1 MEDFERQLKN
11 AMARREPP
19 PWLEAKVLAAAAS
32 AQPEP
37 EPAWWNRLLFAR
49 MRWAPALVAVLVLVA
64 GIFWE
69 QQDRTARQR
78 AEGEAAKAKLE
89 TALRVTSVK
98 LRKIQQIVQAMERDN

>member
-11 AMARREPP
+11 AMVRRDPP
-19 PWLEAKVLAAAAS
+19 PWLEARVLAAAAS

-37 EPAWWNRLLFAR
+37 ERAWWTRLGFAR
-49 MRWAPALVAVLVLVA
+49 MRWAPALVAALVLLV
-64 GIFWE
+64 GIFW

>member
-11 AMARREPP
+11 AMVRREPP
-19 PWLEAKVLAAAAS
+19 PWLEAKVLAAAVS
-32 AQPEP
+32 ARP
-37 EPAWWNRLLFAR
+37 EPAPAWWQRLLFAR
-49 MRWAPALVAVLVLVA
+49 MRWAPALVAVLVLLV
-64 GIFWE
+64 GIFW
-69 QQDRTARQR
+69 QQDRMARQR

>member
-11 AMARREPP
+11 AMVRREPP

-37 EPAWWNRLLFAR
+37 KPAWWSHLSFVR
-49 MRWAPALVAVLVLVA
+49 MRWASALVAVLVVLV
-64 GIFWE
+64 GIFW
-69 QQDRTARQR
+69 QQDRATRQR

-89 TALRVTSVK
+89 AALRVTSVK